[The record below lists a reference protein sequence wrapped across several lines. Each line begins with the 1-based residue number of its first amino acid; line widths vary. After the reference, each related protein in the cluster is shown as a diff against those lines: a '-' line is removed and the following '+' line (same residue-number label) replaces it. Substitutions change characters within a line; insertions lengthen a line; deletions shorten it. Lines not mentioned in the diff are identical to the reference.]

1 MVTALPLCYTHYHTR
16 ETTDNEEAQSM
27 KNRCT
32 IPMWVAKAGYIVMSL
47 VFCGAGVLFIV
58 KPELSAMVI
67 SRALGAAMIVFGLIK
82 LVGYFSKDLF
92 RLAFQYDLGFGL
104 LLIAL
109 GILVLAKPA
118 GVLDFIFVALGIAI
132 LADGLFKV
140 QIAVDSKR
148 FGISTWWL
156 TLVLAMVT
164 GVVGLAL
171 VFRPWDSV
179 RLLTTLLGA
188 ALLAE
193 GILNLC
199 VAVSTVK
206 IVDHQRPDVIEVTSF
221 EVENP

>member
-1 MVTALPLCYTHYHTR
+1 
-16 ETTDNEEAQSM
+16 M

-58 KPELSAMVI
+58 KPELSVMVI

-171 VFRPWDSV
+171 VFRPWDSA

-206 IVDHQRPDVIEVTSF
+206 IVGHQRPDVIEVTSF

>member
-27 KNRCT
+27 KNRCS

-58 KPELSAMVI
+58 KPELSAMVV

-171 VFRPWDSV
+171 VFRPWDSA

>member
-1 MVTALPLCYTHYHTR
+1 
-16 ETTDNEEAQSM
+16 
-27 KNRCT
+27 
-32 IPMWVAKAGYIVMSL
+32 MWVAKAGYIVMSL
-47 VFCGAGVLFIV
+47 VFCGAGVLFIA
-58 KPELSAMVI
+58 KPELSAVAI
-67 SRALGAAMIVFGLIK
+67 SRALGAAMILFGLIK

-118 GVLDFIFVALGIAI
+118 GVLDFIFIALGIAI
-132 LADGLFKV
+132 LTDGLFKV

-179 RLLTTLLGA
+179 RLLTALLGA

-206 IVDHQRPDVIEVTSF
+206 IVGHQRPDVIEATSF

>member
-1 MVTALPLCYTHYHTR
+1 
-16 ETTDNEEAQSM
+16 M

-47 VFCGAGVLFIV
+47 VFCGAGVLFIA
-58 KPELSAMVI
+58 KPELSAVAI
-67 SRALGAAMIVFGLIK
+67 SRALGAAMILFGLIK

-118 GVLDFIFVALGIAI
+118 GVLDFIFIALGIAI
-132 LADGLFKV
+132 LTDGLFKV

-148 FGISTWWL
+148 FGIPTWWL
-156 TLVLAMVT
+156 TLTLAMVT

-179 RLLTTLLGA
+179 RLLTALLGA

-206 IVDHQRPDVIEVTSF
+206 IVDHQRPDVIEATSF

>member
-1 MVTALPLCYTHYHTR
+1 MVTALLLCYTHYHTR

-27 KNRCT
+27 KNRCS

-171 VFRPWDSV
+171 VFRPWDSA
-179 RLLTTLLGA
+179 RLLTALLGA

>member
-1 MVTALPLCYTHYHTR
+1 
-16 ETTDNEEAQSM
+16 M

-32 IPMWVAKAGYIVMSL
+32 APMRAAKAGYIIMSL
-47 VFCGAGVLFIV
+47 VFCGAGALFIAR
-58 KPELSAMVI
+58 PELSAAAI
-67 SRALGAAMIVFGLIK
+67 SRALGAAMILFGAVK

-118 GVLDFIFVALGIAI
+118 GVLDFIFIALGIAI
-132 LADGLFKV
+132 LTDGLFKV

-148 FGISTWWL
+148 FGIPTWWL
-156 TLVLAMVT
+156 TLTLAMVT
-164 GVVGLAL
+164 GVVGLVL

-179 RLLTTLLGA
+179 RLLTALLGA

-206 IVDHQRPDVIEVTSF
+206 IVGHQRPDVIEATSF

>member
-1 MVTALPLCYTHYHTR
+1 
-16 ETTDNEEAQSM
+16 M
-27 KNRCT
+27 KNRCS

-47 VFCGAGVLFIV
+47 VFCGAGVLFIA
-58 KPELSAMVI
+58 KPELSAVAI
-67 SRALGAAMIVFGLIK
+67 SRALGAAMILFGLIK

-118 GVLDFIFVALGIAI
+118 GVLDFIFIALGIAI
-132 LADGLFKV
+132 LTDGLFKV

-148 FGISTWWL
+148 FGIPTWWL
-156 TLVLAMVT
+156 TLILAMVT

-171 VFRPWDSV
+171 VFRPWDSA
-179 RLLTTLLGA
+179 RLLTALLGA

>member
-1 MVTALPLCYTHYHTR
+1 
-16 ETTDNEEAQSM
+16 M

-32 IPMWVAKAGYIVMSL
+32 VPMWVAKAGYIVMSL
-47 VFCGAGVLFIV
+47 VFCGAGVLFIA
-58 KPELSAMVI
+58 KPELSAVAI
-67 SRALGAAMIVFGLIK
+67 SRALGAAMILFGLIK

-171 VFRPWDSV
+171 VFRPWDSA

>member
-1 MVTALPLCYTHYHTR
+1 
-16 ETTDNEEAQSM
+16 M

-171 VFRPWDSV
+171 VFRPWDSA

-206 IVDHQRPDVIEVTSF
+206 IVDNQRPDVIEVTSF

>member
-1 MVTALPLCYTHYHTR
+1 
-16 ETTDNEEAQSM
+16 M

-47 VFCGAGVLFIV
+47 VFCGAGVLFIA
-58 KPELSAMVI
+58 KPELSAVAI
-67 SRALGAAMIVFGLIK
+67 SRALGAAMILFGLIK

-92 RLAFQYDLGFGL
+92 RLAFQYDLAFGL

-156 TLVLAMVT
+156 TLILAMVT

-171 VFRPWDSV
+171 VFRPWDSA
-179 RLLTTLLGA
+179 RLLTALLGA